1 MNENA
6 GNTAWNEISVDSNS
20 FSVVVAFSKI
30 LKKQFSKTFT
40 QLAKLYIQN
49 TICRIFLVPSDEN
62 VQKQNDRIGLSYTTG
77 TVVIATVRQG
87 QPVTLG
93 QDKLTILSNTVY
105 RVIIS
110 PVNCMSSIKKQKCW
124 ITIERGFLK
133 FAEPFL
139 ATDIKSRDPQNK
151 ASRKN

>member
-40 QLAKLYIQN
+40 QLEKLYIQN

>member
-30 LKKQFSKTFT
+30 LKKQFSKTFI

-62 VQKQNDRIGLSYTTG
+62 VQKQNDRIGFSYTTG

-110 PVNCMSSIKKQKCW
+110 PVNCM
-124 ITIERGFLK
+124 
-133 FAEPFL
+133 
-139 ATDIKSRDPQNK
+139 
-151 ASRKN
+151 